1 MRQIKRFLAL
11 IYILSIFMGVA
22 HEITH
27 VHQLGDSCQV
37 CTISHTPALA
47 TDAPVLACID
57 APQESFDRVYTN
69 NIKPLTIPSQSRSPP
84 LA

>member
-47 TDAPVLACID
+47 SDAPVLIQID
-57 APQESFDRVYTN
+57 VPHESFDKLFAN
-69 NIKPLTIPSQSRSPP
+69 NSKPLSIAAQSRSPP
-84 LA
+84 LV